1 MQLTT
6 DLLVRKW
13 KPKKDAERV
22 SCGDSLYLL
31 GKNNGYRSYLFR
43 AQPTENGIK
52 KSYWVTIGRPAE
64 NPEKTEVG
72 GELSL
77 GEARMAAMFLREAIK
92 SGDYTVAQVK
102 KVIAKRCKVMELNE
116 ALKNADKIKIDPVV
130 QLHSYPT
137 FDERFDEWYQLNL
150 KANRWSH
157 KDSKKRA
164 PTCYAHIK
172 KQIGRVQITD
182 IPRSLI
188 KSVLQDMFFKV
199 PDLAKQMRS
208 FCEEIFEAAVDDRL
222 IDHNPTPPIKNF
234 VRVKKKTKHHGTI
247 EADRL
252 PQLYQYI
259 LDCNA
264 FASMKAIATAL
275 ITSGLRVSNM
285 AYLRQEY
292 YDAKTGQFT
301 IPAKSGDDDPLGLMK
316 SGNEYTNIFPDGL
329 RRMINDQLIVGHEY
343 VFVSPY
349 SGRNINP
356 ESVRMFFK
364 GFDKNMTSHGVR
376 NLFKEWAENSG
387 VTKFM
392 ADRYVDHALEGLDA
406 AYRRFDTLNA
416 RSEIARKYY
425 DYMTTGVPTEPEA
438 ATPLFQRSF

>member
-6 DLLVRKW
+6 DLSVRKW
-13 KPKKDAERV
+13 KPSKDGERV
-22 SCGDSLYLL
+22 SCGSSLYVQGSTK
-31 GKNNGYRSYLFR
+31 GKRAYVFR
-43 AQPTENGIK
+43 AQPTENGK
-52 KSYWVTIGRPAE
+52 QKSYWVTLGQPVTSGLETA
-64 NPEKTEVG
+64 VG
-72 GELSL
+72 GELTL
-77 GEARMAAMFLREAIK
+77 DEARMAALFFREAIK
-92 SGDYTVAQVK
+92 SGNHTVAQVK
-102 KVIAKRCKVMELNE
+102 KVITKRCKVMELND
-116 ALKNADKIKIDPVV
+116 ALNDADRINIDPVV

-137 FDERFDEWYQLNL
+137 FDERFNEWYQLNL

-157 KDSKKRA
+157 KDSKKKA

-172 KQIGRVQITD
+172 KQIGHVPITD

-208 FCEEIFEAAVDDRL
+208 FCEEIFEAALDDRL

-234 VRVKKKTKHHGTI
+234 VRPKKKTKHHGTI

-252 PQLYQYI
+252 PQFYQYI
-259 LDCNA
+259 LNSNA
-264 FASMKAIATAL
+264 FSSMKACGVAL

-285 AYLRQEY
+285 AYLRQED

-301 IPAKSGDDDPLGLMK
+301 IPAKSGENDPLGLMK
-316 SGNEYTNIFPDGL
+316 SGEEYTNIFPDGL
-329 RRMINDQLIVGHEY
+329 RKMINDQLIVGHEY

-349 SGRNINP
+349 GGRNINP
-356 ESVRMFFK
+356 ESVRKFFK
-364 GFDKNMTSHGVR
+364 GFDKTMTSHGVR

-387 VTKFM
+387 VSKFM

-438 ATPLFQRSF
+438 ATPLYR

>member
-6 DLLVRKW
+6 DLSVRKW
-13 KPKKDAERV
+13 KPSKDGERV
-22 SCGDSLYLL
+22 SCGSSLYVQGSTN
-31 GKNNGYRSYLFR
+31 GKRAYVFR
-43 AQPTENGIK
+43 AQPTENGK
-52 KSYWVTIGRPAE
+52 QKTYWVTLGQPATSGVE
-64 NPEKTEVG
+64 TAVG
-72 GELSL
+72 GELTL
-77 GEARMAAMFLREAIK
+77 DEARMAALFFREAIK
-92 SGDYTVAQVK
+92 SGNHTVAQVK
-102 KVIAKRCKVMELNE
+102 KVITKRCKVMELND
-116 ALKNADKIKIDPVV
+116 ALNDADKIKIDPVV

-137 FDERFDEWYQLNL
+137 FDERFNEWYQLNL

-157 KDSKKRA
+157 KDSKKKA

-172 KQIGRVQITD
+172 KQIGHVPITD

-188 KSVLQDMFFKV
+188 KPVLQDMFFTV

-208 FCEEIFEAAVDDRL
+208 FCEEIFEAALDDRL

-234 VRVKKKTKHHGTI
+234 VRPKKKTKHHGTI

-252 PQLYQYI
+252 PQFYQYI
-259 LDCNA
+259 LNSNA
-264 FASMKAIATAL
+264 FSSMKACGAAL
-275 ITSGLRVSNM
+275 IISGLRVSNM

-301 IPAKSGDDDPLGLMK
+301 IPAKSGENDPLGLMK
-316 SGNEYTNIFPDGL
+316 SGGEYSNIFPDGL

-349 SGRNINP
+349 SGRNICP

-364 GFDKNMTSHGVR
+364 GFDKTMTSHGVR

-387 VTKFM
+387 ISKFM

-416 RSEIARKYY
+416 RSEIAGKYY

-438 ATPLFQRSF
+438 AISLLR